1 MGPLVSVML
10 WSRDWV
16 VSMGLIPSL
25 HLSVLSSAILNHVL
39 SQSAPFSSSKFIALL
54 LLAISEEK
62 TRPCGS
68 LSKGLLCLIAY
79 SWVISTIWELWHS
92 LNTWLVLSHIFAP
105 ELCCA
110 DALSCGWLFAT
121 PWTVAL
127 QVPLFM
133 EFSRQDYWSGLL
145 RKIHLDRKEGE
156 SDLQEEIRV
165 IIPEEV

>member
-25 HLSVLSSAILNHVL
+25 HLSVLSSAVLNHVP
-39 SQSAPFSSSKFIALL
+39 SQNAPFSSSKFIALL

-79 SWVISTIWELWHS
+79 SWVISAIWELWHS
-92 LNTWLVLSHIFAP
+92 LNTWPVLSHIFTP

-133 EFSRQDYWSGLL
+133 EFSRQEYWSGLL
-145 RKIHLDRKEGE
+145 PKIHLDRKEGE